1 MKKRSVWALA
11 LTALLTW
18 AGEPAI
24 AATYDA
30 ADPVEYVNPLMGT
43 QSTFELSTGNTYPA
57 IARPWGMN
65 FWTPQTGKMGDGWQ
79 YVYTANKIRGFKQT
93 HQPSPWIND
102 YGQFAIMPIVG
113 KPEFDQDKRASWFS
127 HKGEVA
133 KAYYYKVYLAEHD
146 IVTELTPTE
155 RAAMFRFTF
164 PENEHSYVVVDALDK
179 GSYVKVI
186 PEENKIIG
194 YSTKN
199 SGGVPDNFKNYFV
212 IEFDKPFTY
221 KATFADATLKEGATE
236 QTSEHVGAVIGFQT
250 KKGEI
255 VHAKV
260 ASSFISFEQAAINMK
275 ELGNDSF
282 DALVQKGKDAWNAL
296 LSKIEVEGGNL
307 DQYRTFYS
315 CFYRSL
321 LFPRKF
327 YEIDAAGKVVHYS
340 PYNGQVLPGYMYTD
354 TGFWDTFRCLFPF
367 LNMMFP
373 SVNKE
378 IQEGLIN
385 TYKESGFFP
394 EWASPGHR
402 GCMVGNNS
410 ASVLVDAY
418 MKGVKVEDLETL
430 YKGLIHGTEN
440 VHPKVSSTGRLG
452 HEYYNKLGYVPYDVK
467 INENAARTLEYA
479 YNDWCIWKLAKAL
492 DRPKKEQELFARRA
506 LNYKNLFDPETKL
519 MRGKNENGEFMAP
532 FSPLKWG
539 DAFTEGNSWHYS
551 WSVFHDPQG
560 LIDLM
565 GGKEDFVMMLDS
577 VFAVPPLFDDSYY
590 GQVIHEIRE
599 MTVMNMGNYAH
610 GNQPIQHMIY
620 LYDYAGEPWKAQYWL
635 RQVMDKMY
643 TPGPDGYCGDEDNG
657 QTSAWYVFSALGFY
671 PVAPGTTQYVLGA
684 PLFKK
689 ATIHFENGNTLEI
702 NAPNN
707 SDKNLYIQSMT
718 FNGKDYTKNYLDHNE
733 MLKGGVISIQM
744 GDQPNMKRG
753 INPEDMPYSFSVNE
767 EGISKLSPISV
778 KSK

>member
-1 MKKRSVWALA
+1 MKKKSFWSVMLA
-11 LTALLTW
+11 ASLAW
-18 AGEPAI
+18 MSCPSFVS
-24 AATYDA
+24 AAETF
-30 ADPVEYVNPLMGT
+30 DPVEYVSPLVGT

-102 YGQFAIMPIVG
+102 YGQFVIMPVVG
-113 KPEFDQDKRASWFS
+113 SPEFDQDKRASWFS
-127 HKGEVA
+127 HKGEIA

-146 IVTELTPTE
+146 VVTELTPTD
-155 RAAMFRFTF
+155 RAALFRFTF
-164 PENEHSYVVVDALDK
+164 PENDHSYIIVDALDK

-194 YSTKN
+194 YTTKN
-199 SGGVPDNFKNYFV
+199 SGGVPDNFKNYF
-212 IEFDKPFTY
+212 IIQFDKPFTY
-221 KATFADATLKEGATE
+221 KATFADGTLSEGNVE
-236 QTSEHVGAVIGFQT
+236 QQANHAGAVIGFKT

-260 ASSFISFEQAAINMK
+260 ASSFISYEQAAINMK

-282 DALVQKGKDAWNAL
+282 DTLVQKGKEAWNDV

-315 CFYRSL
+315 CLYRSL

-327 YEIDAAGKVVHYS
+327 YELDANGKVVHYS

-367 LNMMFP
+367 LNLMFP

-378 IQEGLIN
+378 MQEGLIN

-418 MKGVKVEDLETL
+418 MKGVKVEDLKTL
-430 YKGLIHGTEN
+430 YEGLIHGTEN
-440 VHPKVSSTGRLG
+440 VHPKASSTGRLG
-452 HEYYNKLGYVPYDVK
+452 YEYYNELGYVPYDVK

-479 YNDWCIWKLAKAL
+479 YDDWCIYKLAKDL
-492 DRPKKEQELFARRA
+492 KRPKKEIDLFAKRA
-506 LNYKNLFDPETKL
+506 MNYKNLFDKETNL
-519 MRGKNENGEFMAP
+519 MRGKNKDGKFMAP

-565 GGKEDFVMMLDS
+565 GGKEVFVQMLDS
-577 VFAVPPLFDDSYY
+577 VFAVPPIFDDSYY
-590 GQVIHEIRE
+590 GGVIHEIRE

-620 LYDYAGEPWKAQYWL
+620 MYNYVGEPWKAQYWL
-635 RQVMDKMY
+635 RQVMNRMY

-671 PVAPGTTQYVLGA
+671 PVCPGTTQYVMGA

-689 ATIHFENGNTLEI
+689 ATLHFENGKSLVI
-702 NAPNN
+702 NAPAN
-707 SDKNLYIQSMT
+707 SAENFYIKSLK
-718 FNGKDYTKNYLDHNE
+718 FNGQNYTKNYLDHNDLMKGAVLDIE
-733 MLKGGVISIQM
+733 MD
-744 GDQPNMKRG
+744 DQPNKQRG
-753 INPEDMPYSFSVNE
+753 IQTADFPYSFSTE
-767 EGISKLSPISV
+767 K
-778 KSK
+778 K

>member
-1 MKKRSVWALA
+1 MAEAKDW
-11 LTALLTW
+11 TQ
-18 AGEPAI
+18 
-24 AATYDA
+24 
-30 ADPVEYVNPLMGT
+30 YVNPLMGT
-43 QSTFELSTGNTYPA
+43 QSSFELSTGNTYPA

-79 YVYTANKIRGFKQT
+79 YTYTANKIRGFKQT

-102 YGQFAIMPIVG
+102 YGQFSIMPVTG
-113 KPEFDQDKRASWFS
+113 KLEFDEEKRASWFS
-127 HKGEVA
+127 HKGEIA
-133 KAYYYKVYLAEHD
+133 TPSYYKVYLAEHD
-146 IVTELTPTE
+146 VVTEMTPTE
-155 RAAMFRFTF
+155 RAVLFRFTF
-164 PENEHSYVVVDALDK
+164 PENGHSYIVVDAFDK

-194 YSTKN
+194 YTTRN
-199 SGGVPDNFKNYFV
+199 SGGVPENFKNYFV

-221 KATFADATLKEGATE
+221 KGTFADKKLEEGNLE
-236 QTSEHVGAVIGFQT
+236 QKADHTGAIIGFST
-250 KKGEI
+250 RKGEI
-255 VHAKV
+255 VHARI
-260 ASSFISFEQAAINMK
+260 ASSFISFEQAAQNLK

-282 DALVQKGKDAWNAL
+282 EQLAQKGNDAWNKVL
-296 LSKIEVEGGNL
+296 GKIEVEGGNL

-315 CFYRSL
+315 CLYRSL

-327 YEIDAAGKVVHYS
+327 YEFTADGQPVHYS

-367 LNMMFP
+367 LNLMYP

-378 IQEGLIN
+378 IQEGLVN

-402 GCMVGNNS
+402 GCMIGNNS

-418 MKGVKVEDLETL
+418 MKGVKVDDVKTL
-430 YKGLIHGTEN
+430 YEGLIHGTEN
-440 VHPKVSSTGRLG
+440 VHPEVSSTGRLG
-452 HEYYNKLGYVPYDVK
+452 YQYYNKLGYVPYDVK
-467 INENAARTLEYA
+467 INENTARTLEYA
-479 YNDWCIWKLAKAL
+479 YDDWCIYQLAKAL
-492 DRPKKEQELFARRA
+492 NRPKKEIELFAKRA
-506 LNYKNLFDPETKL
+506 MNYRNVFDKESKL
-519 MRGKNENGEFMAP
+519 MRGRNENGQFQSP

-565 GGKEDFVMMLDS
+565 GGKKMFITMLDS
-577 VFAVPPLFDDSYY
+577 VFAVPPVFDDSYY

-620 LYDYAGEPWKAQYWL
+620 LYNYAGQPWKAQYWL
-635 RQVMDKMY
+635 RQVMDRMY

-671 PVAPGTTQYVLGA
+671 PVCPGTDEYVIGA

-689 ATIHFENGNTLEI
+689 ATLHFENGNNLVI
-702 NAPNN
+702 DAQNN
-707 SDKNLYIQSMT
+707 SKENLYIESLRV
-718 FNGKDYTKNYLDHNE
+718 NGQESTRNYLKHAD
-733 MLKGGVISIQM
+733 LLRGGTIEFKM
-744 GDQPNMKRG
+744 GSQPNLNRG
-753 INPEDMPYSFSVNE
+753 INDDDAPYSFS
-767 EGISKLSPISV
+767 KM
-778 KSK
+778 K

>member
-1 MKKRSVWALA
+1 MRKIL
-11 LTALLTW
+11 LTACL
-18 AGEPAI
+18 I
-24 AATYDA
+24 ACSLMAEAKDWTQ
-30 ADPVEYVNPLMGT
+30 YVNPLMGT
-43 QSTFELSTGNTYPA
+43 QSSFELSTGNTYPA

-79 YVYTANKIRGFKQT
+79 YTYTANKIRGFKQT

-102 YGQFAIMPIVG
+102 YGQFSIMPVTG
-113 KPEFDQDKRASWFS
+113 KLEFDEEKRASWFS
-127 HKGEVA
+127 HKGEIA
-133 KAYYYKVYLAEHD
+133 TPSYYKVYLAEHD
-146 IVTELTPTE
+146 VVTEMTPTE
-155 RAAMFRFTF
+155 RAVLFRFTF
-164 PENEHSYVVVDALDK
+164 PENEHSYIVVDAFDK

-194 YSTKN
+194 YTTRN
-199 SGGVPDNFKNYFV
+199 SGGVPENFKNYFV

-221 KATFADATLKEGATE
+221 KGTFADKKLEEGNLE
-236 QTSEHVGAVIGFQT
+236 QKADHTGAIIGFST
-250 KKGEI
+250 RKGEI
-255 VHAKV
+255 VHARI
-260 ASSFISFEQAAINMK
+260 ASSFISFEQAAQNLK

-282 DALVQKGKDAWNAL
+282 EQLAQKGNDAWNNVL
-296 LSKIEVEGGNL
+296 GKIEVEGGNL
-307 DQYRTFYS
+307 AQYRTFYS
-315 CFYRSL
+315 CLYRSL

-327 YEIDAAGKVVHYS
+327 YEFTADGQPVHYS

-367 LNMMFP
+367 LNLMYP

-402 GCMVGNNS
+402 GCMIGNNS

-418 MKGVKVEDLETL
+418 MKGVKVDDVKTL
-430 YKGLIHGTEN
+430 YEGLIHGTEN
-440 VHPKVSSTGRLG
+440 VHTEVSSTGRLG
-452 HEYYNKLGYVPYDVK
+452 YQYYNKLGYVPYDVK
-467 INENAARTLEYA
+467 INENTARTLEYA
-479 YNDWCIWKLAKAL
+479 YDDWCIYQLAKAL
-492 DRPKKEQELFARRA
+492 NRPKKEIELFAKRA
-506 LNYKNLFDPETKL
+506 MNYRNVFDKESKL
-519 MRGKNENGEFMAP
+519 MRGRNENGQFQSP

-565 GGKEDFVMMLDS
+565 GGKKMFITMLDS
-577 VFAVPPLFDDSYY
+577 VFAVPPVFDDSYY

-620 LYDYAGEPWKAQYWL
+620 LYNYAGQPWKAQYWL
-635 RQVMDKMY
+635 RQVMDRMY

-671 PVAPGTTQYVLGA
+671 PVCPGTDEYVIGA

-689 ATIHFENGNTLEI
+689 ATLHFENGNNLVI
-702 NAPNN
+702 DAQNN
-707 SDKNLYIQSMT
+707 SKENLYIESLRV
-718 FNGKDYTKNYLDHNE
+718 NGQESTRNYLKHAD
-733 MLKGGVISIQM
+733 LLQGGTIEFKM
-744 GDQPNMKRG
+744 GSHPNLNRG
-753 INPEDMPYSFSVNE
+753 INDDDAPYSFS
-767 EGISKLSPISV
+767 KM
-778 KSK
+778 K